1 MELEPRQFASA
12 IEQICEEKG
21 IPKEKV
27 METVEKALASAYR
40 KDYGQRGQN
49 IEVKFDEVSGNIDVF
64 LLKEVVETFEEDD
77 IEYLLEH
84 VDNEQIDTDAER
96 INTNTDVKNVNDAE
110 KNVDVNLDE
119 NGEEI
124 VTPKKRFNEEAHI
137 RLQEAR
143 KTNPDIKVGETV
155 TSSMPKPEG
164 FGRIAAQNARQVI
177 IQRIREAEREAIFAE
192 YDGKEGEIASG
203 IIQRIERG
211 IVYVDLGRTVGMLYP
226 QEQIREDNYRIGSR
240 IKILIMKVESDIKDP
255 AILLSRAH
263 QNFVAKLFEMEV
275 PEILSESVVI
285 KGIAREAGLRTK
297 IAVVSTED
305 GVDPI
310 GSCVG
315 QRGTRVQTIINELN
329 GEKIDIIEW
338 NDNPKKFIA
347 NSLSPAKILNVE
359 IANEEERQ
367 VKVEVQEDQ
376 LSLAIGKQGQNVRLA
391 AKLTGWKIDVFSK
404 ESKKEEVAS
413 TEDEKNKETDSDPA
427 STSASAEATADKK
440 KESENVE
447 DVKNK
452 EAGSDKD
459 DSSEK
464 LVSSDEKTDP
474 VSDSDKQDKEDD
486 VSDVKEKK
494 IKKDPAPTSDKTTG
508 KDDK

>member
-21 IPKEKV
+21 IEKAKV

-77 IEYLLEH
+77 IEYLLEQ
-84 VDNEQIDTDAER
+84 VQEDADMDADSDDADKNADTTNIDE
-96 INTNTDVKNVNDAE
+96 
-110 KNVDVNLDE
+110 DE
-119 NGEEI
+119 E
-124 VTPKKRFNEEAHI
+124 VVVPKKRFNEETHI
-137 RLQEAR
+137 RLSEAR
-143 KTNPDIKVGETV
+143 KKNPKIKVGEIV

-177 IQRIREAEREAIFAE
+177 IQRIREAEREAVFAE
-192 YDGKEGEIASG
+192 YDGKEGEIVSG

-211 IVYVDLGRTVGMLYP
+211 IVYVELGRTVGMLYP

-240 IKILIMKVESDIKDP
+240 IKTLIVKVESDIKDP

-305 GVDPI
+305 GIDPI

-338 NDNPKKFIA
+338 NENPKKFIS
-347 NSLSPAKILNVE
+347 NSLSPAKIMNVE
-359 IANEEERQ
+359 IVNEEDRQ

-404 ESKKEEVAS
+404 SAENDADNDAEITTV
-413 TEDEKNKETDSDPA
+413 KETTDEQSVDENIKQEEGV
-427 STSASAEATADKK
+427 SVSAKATTDKK
-440 KESENVE
+440 DVDKKLE
-447 DVKNK
+447 D
-452 EAGSDKD
+452 
-459 DSSEK
+459 
-464 LVSSDEKTDP
+464 
-474 VSDSDKQDKEDD
+474 
-486 VSDVKEKK
+486 KK
-494 IKKDPAPTSDKTTG
+494 IKK
-508 KDDK
+508 

>member
-49 IEVKFDEVSGNIDVF
+49 IEVKFDEVSGNMDVF

-77 IEYLLEH
+77 IEYLLEPL
-84 VDNEQIDTDAER
+84 IDADDDLPSPTSFVETTAVKKATARQSAD
-96 INTNTDVKNVNDAE
+96 TNADTIDMDE
-110 KNVDVNLDE
+110 KNTDE

-124 VTPKKRFNEEAHI
+124 IAPKKRFNEEAHI
-137 RLQEAR
+137 RLSDAR
-143 KTNPDIKVGETV
+143 KIKPKVKVGEIMTFP
-155 TSSMPKPEG
+155 MPKPEG

-177 IQRIREAEREAIFAE
+177 IQRIREAEREAVFAE
-192 YDGKEGEIASG
+192 YNGKEGEIASG

-211 IVYVDLGRTVGMLYP
+211 VVFVELGRTVGMIYP

-240 IKILIMKVESDIKDP
+240 IKVLIMKVESDIKDP

-275 PEILSESVVI
+275 PEILSESVAI

-338 NDNPKKFIA
+338 SENVKKFIA
-347 NSLSPAKILNVE
+347 NSLSPAKIMNVE
-359 IANEEERQ
+359 IVSEEERQ
-367 VKVEVQEDQ
+367 AKVEVQNDQ

-404 ESKKEEVAS
+404 NADKDAEKSSDGNADTNAESDVPLVKAADGQSAESSEEVKSEEHGEVIETENDAEEKGVDKKS
-413 TEDEKNKETDSDPA
+413 EEETVEVEEATDKKSEDEK
-427 STSASAEATADKK
+427 
-440 KESENVE
+440 
-447 DVKNK
+447 
-452 EAGSDKD
+452 
-459 DSSEK
+459 
-464 LVSSDEKTDP
+464 DEKA
-474 VSDSDKQDKEDD
+474 V
-486 VSDVKEKK
+486 
-494 IKKDPAPTSDKTTG
+494 A
-508 KDDK
+508 

>member
-64 LLKEVVETFEEDD
+64 LLKEVVETFEEDG
-77 IEYLLEH
+77 IEYLLEPLIDADSDA
-84 VDNEQIDTDAER
+84 DNVADTTE
-96 INTNTDVKNVNDAE
+96 T
-110 KNVDVNLDE
+110 DE

-124 VTPKKRFNEEAHI
+124 VAPRKRFNEEAHI
-137 RLQEAR
+137 RLVDAR
-143 KTNPDIKVGETV
+143 KVKKSIKVGEIMTFP
-155 TSSMPKPEG
+155 MPKPEG

-192 YDGKEGEIASG
+192 YNGKEGEIVSG

-240 IKILIMKVESDIKDP
+240 IKTLIMKVESDIKDP

-275 PEILSESVVI
+275 PEILSGAVAI

-338 NDNPKKFIA
+338 NESPKKFIA
-347 NSLSPAKILNVE
+347 NSLSPAKIMNVE
-359 IANEEERQ
+359 IISEENRQ
-367 VKVEVQEDQ
+367 VKIEVQEDQ

-404 ESKKEEVAS
+404 NADKDAGKDIGKDVKEEI
-413 TEDEKNKETDSDPA
+413 
-427 STSASAEATADKK
+427 KK
-440 KESENVE
+440 DESENENNDIETQNEKSDLDAGEETDNE
-447 DVKNK
+447 DEDISKK
-452 EAGSDKD
+452 
-459 DSSEK
+459 
-464 LVSSDEKTDP
+464 
-474 VSDSDKQDKEDD
+474 DKE
-486 VSDVKEKK
+486 
-494 IKKDPAPTSDKTTG
+494 
-508 KDDK
+508 

>member
-1 MELEPRQFASA
+1 MELEPKQFASA

-49 IEVKFDEVSGNIDVF
+49 IEVKFDEVSGNIDVV
-64 LLKEVVETFEEDD
+64 LLKEVVETVEDEG
-77 IEYLLEH
+77 IEYLLEP
-84 VDNEQIDTDAER
+84 VDETQ
-96 INTNTDVKNVNDAE
+96 INTNTDNTKKDDE
-110 KNVDVNLDE
+110 KEADE
-119 NGEEI
+119 NEEGTI
-124 VTPKKRFNEEAHI
+124 APRKRFNEEAHI
-137 RLQEAR
+137 RLAEAR
-143 KTNPDIKVGETV
+143 KIKKSVKVGEIMTFP
-155 TSSMPKPEG
+155 MPKPES

-192 YDGKEGEIASG
+192 YNGKEGEIVSG

-240 IKILIMKVESDIKDP
+240 IKTLIMKVESDIKDP

-275 PEILSESVVI
+275 PEILSGTVVI

-338 NDNPKKFIA
+338 NEIPKKFIA
-347 NSLSPAKILNVE
+347 NSLSPAKIMNVE
-359 IANEEERQ
+359 IISEENRQ
-367 VKVEVQEDQ
+367 VKIEVQEDQ

-404 ESKKEEVAS
+404 DSKNKD
-413 TEDEKNKETDSDPA
+413 DEKNENTENITVDANSEDNNGLDET
-427 STSASAEATADKK
+427 E
-440 KESENVE
+440 
-447 DVKNK
+447 KN
-452 EAGSDKD
+452 E
-459 DSSEK
+459 
-464 LVSSDEKTDP
+464 
-474 VSDSDKQDKEDD
+474 
-486 VSDVKEKK
+486 
-494 IKKDPAPTSDKTTG
+494 
-508 KDDK
+508 